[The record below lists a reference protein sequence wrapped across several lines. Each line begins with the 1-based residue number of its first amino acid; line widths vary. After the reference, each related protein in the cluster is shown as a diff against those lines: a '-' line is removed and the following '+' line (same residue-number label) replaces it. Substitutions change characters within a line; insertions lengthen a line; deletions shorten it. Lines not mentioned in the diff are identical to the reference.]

1 MLEPITALEA
11 SRTGP
16 SQQTTLPGT
25 PPAPLR
31 ALQQGRKKT
40 LCQRFAHDIQAEI
53 NRLVRA
59 GTACKLDCEDIEN
72 TLRRSALQLAARGR
86 AAPGHRYLRRLWT
99 PPRLPPR
106 GQAHMACRHTKM
118 SETVL
123 GPLTLSRSTDTNLL
137 LPSGVRSGNSSR
149 PCRRA
154 CLTTGRGSLW
164 RG

>member
-40 LCQRFAHDIQAEI
+40 LAPSRRQRFAHDIQAEI

-86 AAPGHRYLRRLWT
+86 AAPGTAYLGTGSASLWT
-99 PPRLPPR
+99 PPRLPRPTPPKPLR
-106 GQAHMACRHTKM
+106 KLEMRIAPGRHI
-118 SETVL
+118 
-123 GPLTLSRSTDTNLL
+123 
-137 LPSGVRSGNSSR
+137 
-149 PCRRA
+149 
-154 CLTTGRGSLW
+154 
-164 RG
+164 